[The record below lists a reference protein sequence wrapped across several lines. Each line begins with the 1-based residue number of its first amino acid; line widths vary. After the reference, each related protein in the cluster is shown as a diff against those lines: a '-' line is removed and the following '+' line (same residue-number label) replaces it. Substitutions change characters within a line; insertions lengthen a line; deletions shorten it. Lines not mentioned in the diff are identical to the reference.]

1 MALQQHLALVP
12 PEDSLGW
19 SKADILEPRVLAAV
33 MEANAEFL
41 ALLCARRATAGLDEG
56 MGLAPKV
63 LAGLPLRVGDT
74 GPMRLPVALFDL
86 RFRDH
91 AYWRSQAQASA
102 SIRDHADST
111 RTDVACL
118 RFTRSAVVLAW
129 HLAHCH
135 PAMARLTL
143 GLEGR
148 SLQVMRDVPVG
159 ALDSL
164 ASRVAPA
171 LRARFARRE
180 AFWHLLCL
188 ALKSGGHHERLRI
201 AAMQLQGAEAARAL
215 PARQQ
220 AG

>member
-1 MALQQHLALVP
+1 MALQQHLALAI
-12 PEDSLGW
+12 PEESAGW
-19 SKADILEPRVLAAV
+19 SKAEILEPRILTAV

-41 ALLCARRATAGLDEG
+41 ALLCARRAATGVDDGL
-56 MGLAPKV
+56 GLGPKV
-63 LAGLPLRVGDT
+63 LAALPPRVGGC

-91 AYWRSQAQASA
+91 HYWRSQAQASV
-102 SIRDHADST
+102 SVRDFADPSQ
-111 RTDVACL
+111 TDLACL
-118 RFTRSAVVLAW
+118 RFTRSAVFLAW
-129 HLAHCH
+129 HLVQCH
-135 PAMARLTL
+135 PAMARLAL

-148 SLQVMRDVPVG
+148 GLQVIRDVPVG

-164 ASRVAPA
+164 AGRVAPA

-180 AFWHLLCL
+180 AFWQLLCL
-188 ALKSGGHHERLRI
+188 ALKNDAHQERLRI
-201 AAMQLQGAEAARAL
+201 SAMQLQGAEAARSL